1 MRLLLAFGAT
11 LALIIGIAACD
22 SGDGGPGDIP
32 RTVPP
37 TVLPSSGES
46 ARRPV
51 QGVGPIYEAAIVRF
65 LHA

>member
-1 MRLLLAFGAT
+1 MRLLLALSAT

-37 TVLPSSGES
+37 TAVPSGDP
-46 ARRPV
+46 AHRPV
-51 QGVGPIYEAAIVRF
+51 QGVGPVYEALIGNTLRA
-65 LHA
+65 